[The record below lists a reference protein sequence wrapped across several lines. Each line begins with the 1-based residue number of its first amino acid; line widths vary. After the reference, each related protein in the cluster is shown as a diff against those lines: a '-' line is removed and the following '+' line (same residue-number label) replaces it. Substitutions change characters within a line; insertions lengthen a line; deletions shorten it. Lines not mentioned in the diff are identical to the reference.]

1 MRRSELGGEIR
12 KRTCL
17 MSFDEGRPRGLI
29 IRADETHLGDYG
41 NPDDNSEAKRPHGD
55 DYDNHDYILKEGR
68 PS

>member
-1 MRRSELGGEIR
+1 
-12 KRTCL
+12 